1 MRVLVVGSGGREHA
15 LCWAIAASPLCD
27 KLYCAP
33 GNAGIAEDA
42 ECVPVAAMD
51 LDGLVGFCKVEH
63 VDFVIVGPEQPL
75 VAGLVDRLEAAG
87 IAALGPSQAAAALE
101 GSKGFTKDFCTRHAI
116 PTAAYRRFSDAGAAK
131 QYIAAQQL
139 PIVVKA
145 DGLAAGKGVTIA
157 HSIAEAEAAIDAAML
172 GGRFGTAG
180 AELVIE
186 AFLAGEEASFFALV
200 DGTHALALAGA
211 QDHKA
216 VGDGDTGPNT
226 GGMGAYSPAPCLTP
240 ALEAEIMARI
250 VNPTVAAMAAE
261 GRPFK
266 GVLFAGLMLTA
277 SGPQL
282 IEYNTRFGDPECQVL
297 MMRLKSD
304 LLPALIAARDGAL
317 KDFDL
322 RWREETAL
330 CVVLA
335 AKGYPGEPLKGTEIS
350 GLAQAA
356 NGEAVKI
363 FHAGTRRSGDKILA
377 DGGRVLGVTAL
388 GANAAE
394 AQHKAYVAVDRI
406 EWPEGFCRRDIG
418 WRAVERG

>member
-27 KLYCAP
+27 KLFCAP
-33 GNAGIAEDA
+33 GNAGIAEEA
-42 ECVPVAAMD
+42 ECVAIAAMD
-51 LDGLVGFCKVEH
+51 LDGLVAFCRNQRI
-63 VDFVIVGPEQPL
+63 DFVVVGPEQPL

-87 IAALGPSQAAAALE
+87 IAAFGPSQAAAALE
-101 GSKGFTKDFCTRHAI
+101 GSKGFTKDFCARHAI
-116 PTAAYRRFSDAGAAK
+116 PTAAYRRFTDAASAK
-131 QYIAAQQL
+131 AYIATQAM

-157 HSIAEAEAAIDAAML
+157 HSVAEAAAAVDEAML
-172 GGRFGTAG
+172 GGRFGSAG
-180 AELVIE
+180 AALVVE

-200 DGTHALALAGA
+200 DGVHALPLAGA

-226 GGMGAYSPAPCLTP
+226 GGMGAYSPAPCLTA

-250 VNPTVAAMAAE
+250 IKPTVAAMATE

-266 GVLFAGLMLTA
+266 GVLFAGLMLTTE
-277 SGPQL
+277 GPQL

-317 KDFDL
+317 DDFDL
-322 RWREETAL
+322 RWRDETAL

-335 AKGYPGEPLKGTEIS
+335 AKGYPGEPLKGAEIG
-350 GLAQAA
+350 GLA
-356 NGEAVKI
+356 EAGRREGVKI
-363 FHAGTRRSGDKILA
+363 FHAGTREEGGRILA

-388 GANAAE
+388 GASAAE
-394 AQHKAYVAVDRI
+394 AQRKAYETVDRI
-406 EWPEGFCRRDIG
+406 DWPEGFCRRDIG
-418 WRAVERG
+418 WRAVRR